1 MQYKPGQCKPLHY
14 PRPNS
19 CTRGKSDE
27 FQPVVLLA
35 LTPFSP
41 LFTVSERLVTSAITL
56 KWLPEGARDLSWPEH
71 GDGKSWCPPAWWLML
86 PLSESLNL
94 VRRFVLLARKKFIL
108 HYFYDRVTAFDLQST
123 KRWNVK

>member
-27 FQPVVLLA
+27 FQPLVLLA

-41 LFTVSERLVTSAITL
+41 LFIVSESCNKRNYPEVIARGRSRLELT
-56 KWLPEGARDLSWPEH
+56 
-71 GDGKSWCPPAWWLML
+71 
-86 PLSESLNL
+86 
-94 VRRFVLLARKKFIL
+94 
-108 HYFYDRVTAFDLQST
+108 
-123 KRWNVK
+123 